1 MLTSGAAILTRW
13 RPEIWWDLPKPACK
27 LSSEILRPTPGSPLG
42 TVGTEREIVLLEA
55 VSETALRRTH
65 QRYFESLPEGV
76 KSLSARGFLSSEDLE
91 QGGAWKNA

>member
-1 MLTSGAAILTRW
+1 
-13 RPEIWWDLPKPACK
+13 
-27 LSSEILRPTPGSPLG
+27 LG

-76 KSLSARGFLSSEDLE
+76 KSLSARGFLFSEDLE